1 MKQNKANDCV
11 KLYNGVE
18 IPILGF
24 GTWLVKN
31 DVAPEVVKTA
41 LEVGYIH
48 IDSAQAYGNEEGVG
62 IAIRNS
68 GVDRKNIFITS
79 KVMAEIKDY
88 ETAKKSI
95 ELSLQKLGTD
105 YIDLMLIHCPTPWKE
120 YKTEGGYRYEK
131 ENLAVWKAMEEA
143 YKEGK
148 LRSIGVSNF
157 NIDDI
162 KNIMNNASIKP
173 MVNQIPILLGYV
185 QKDLIKFCFDNDIK
199 VESYSP
205 LGHGRLINNENVE
218 NIRKGLKS
226 EFSLDM
232 GTAELLL
239 SYASSYSHIILPKA
253 SSREHMLDNMKFFI
267 KLDDDVLKYI
277 EDNFPQE

>member
-1 MKQNKANDCV
+1 MKQNSAKDCV
-11 KLYNGVE
+11 KLHNGVE

-41 LEVGYIH
+41 IEVGYIH
-48 IDSAQAYGNEEGVG
+48 LDSAQAYGNEEGVG
-62 IAIRNS
+62 VAVRNS
-68 GVDRKNIFITS
+68 GIDRKNIFITS
-79 KVMAEIKDY
+79 KIMAEIKDY

-95 ELSLQKLGTD
+95 DLSLQKLGTD
-105 YIDLMLIHCPTPWKE
+105 YIDLMLIHCPMPWRE
-120 YKTEGGYRYEK
+120 YSYEGGYRYEK

-157 NIDDI
+157 NIDDL
-162 KNIMNNASIKP
+162 KNLMNNASIKP
-173 MVNQIPILLGYV
+173 MVNQIPIYLGCV

-205 LGHGRLINNENVE
+205 LGHGRLINNEKVE

-226 EFSLDM
+226 KFSLDM

-239 SYASSYSHIILPKA
+239 SYASTYSDIILPKA
-253 SSREHMLDNMKFFI
+253 SSRDHMVDNMKFFI
-267 KLDDDVLKYI
+267 KLDDDVIEYI
-277 EDNFPQE
+277 EENFQK